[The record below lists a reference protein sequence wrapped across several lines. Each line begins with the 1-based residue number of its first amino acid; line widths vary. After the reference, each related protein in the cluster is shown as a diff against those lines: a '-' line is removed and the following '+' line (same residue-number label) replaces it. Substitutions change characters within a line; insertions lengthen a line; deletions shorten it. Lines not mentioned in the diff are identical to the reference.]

1 MRRTMTLYFPRSW
14 RTSMALAA
22 VCSLSG
28 CTLIQPVQAW
38 EKGTLARPEMT
49 IAGNDPLGA
58 RFSEHIYSSRE
69 SASGGASVG
78 GGGCG
83 CN

>member
-1 MRRTMTLYFPRSW
+1 
-14 RTSMALAA
+14 MALAA
-22 VCSLSG
+22 LCSISG
-28 CTLIQPVQAW
+28 CTMMQPVQPW
-38 EKGTLARPEMT
+38 EKGKLARPEMT
-49 IAGNDPLGA
+49 IEGNDPLGVK
-58 RFSEHIYSSRE
+58 FSEHIYSSRE